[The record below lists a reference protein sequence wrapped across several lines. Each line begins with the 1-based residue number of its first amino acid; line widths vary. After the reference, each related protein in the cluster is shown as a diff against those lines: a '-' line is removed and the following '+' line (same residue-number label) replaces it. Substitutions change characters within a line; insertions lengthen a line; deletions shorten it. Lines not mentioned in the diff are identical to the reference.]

1 MTIKPYW
8 FRSFVPRGCS
18 MVSWLLHVDT
28 SDFWWLH
35 SSDSSSLQGYKYLYY
50 WKKVAVVIAAVN
62 FMTNYFVLYAGCIGQ
77 KSFHS
82 HRYRNCYFAAASVF
96 ETDVSA
102 PPISKKPPTI
112 PPLASTPPLRVLLIV
127 EPTPFTYISG
137 YANRFKV
144 IHSSFNLYYMC
155 VFIHACIMLT

>member
-1 MTIKPYW
+1 M
-8 FRSFVPRGCS
+8 FLVVPSR
-18 MVSWLLHVDT
+18 
-28 SDFWWLH
+28 
-35 SSDSSSLQGYKYLYY
+35 SSS
-50 WKKVAVVIAAVN
+50 AV
-62 FMTNYFVLYAGCIGQ
+62 YFQ
-77 KSFHS
+77 SSFHP

-96 ETDVSA
+96 EADVSA

-144 IHSSFNLYYMC
+144 IHSSFYLYYTY
-155 VFIHACIMLT
+155 VFIHVCIMLTLYTYIHVLQEMLKYLKKAGDEVHVFTPDCDLANAPSDFLGFPITNVRGFSFPLYKQVQY